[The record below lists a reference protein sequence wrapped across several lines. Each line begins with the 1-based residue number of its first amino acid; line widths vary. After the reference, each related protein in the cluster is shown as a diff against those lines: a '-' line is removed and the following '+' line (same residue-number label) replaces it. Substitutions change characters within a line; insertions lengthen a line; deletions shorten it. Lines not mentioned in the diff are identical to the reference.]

1 MINKLNF
8 DDFLNTLQDTN
19 RNLAFYVDWQKCLD
33 KKDEISIC
41 LNHLNF
47 LLGVAKTEMKAKITH
62 LFNEYPKAFSCLNIF
77 DNSCINFSVS
87 AYSSYPSGIIFLSKI
102 LLTFL

>member
-41 LNHLNF
+41 LNHLN
-47 LLGVAKTEMKAKITH
+47 
-62 LFNEYPKAFSCLNIF
+62 LF
-77 DNSCINFSVS
+77 
-87 AYSSYPSGIIFLSKI
+87 SYYL
-102 LLTFL
+102 